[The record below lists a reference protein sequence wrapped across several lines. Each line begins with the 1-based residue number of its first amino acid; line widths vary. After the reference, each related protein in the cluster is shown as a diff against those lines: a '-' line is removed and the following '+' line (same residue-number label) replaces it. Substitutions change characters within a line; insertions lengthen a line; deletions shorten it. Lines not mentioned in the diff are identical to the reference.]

1 MDTEQT
7 PEPQSPPAG
16 MLPAELVARVKAA
29 ADLVTVAGA
38 RTALRATGSGW
49 KGLCPFH
56 ADRTPSFSIVA
67 SGRTFRCF
75 GCGRHGDV
83 IAFVMAAEKLTF
95 REAVLALAARFEVSA
110 HGP

>member
-7 PEPQSPPAG
+7 QDPKSPPGSG

-38 RTALRATGSGW
+38 RVTLKATSWGW

-56 ADRTPSFSIVA
+56 SDRTPSFSIP
-67 SGRTFRCF
+67 STRRSFRCF
-75 GCGRHGDV
+75 GCGKHGDV

-95 REAVLALAARFEVSA
+95 REAVQVLAARFEVSA
-110 HGP
+110 

>member
-7 PEPQSPPAG
+7 QDPKSSPGSG

-29 ADLVTVAGA
+29 SDLVTVASA
-38 RTALRATGSGW
+38 RVALKATGSGW

-67 SGRTFRCF
+67 SGRYWRCF
-75 GCGRHGDV
+75 GCGKHGDA

-95 REAVLALAARFEVSA
+95 RKAVQVLAARFEVSA
-110 HGP
+110 